1 MNDLVEAW
9 KAAWLSYEIPDYS
22 LIIAIIILAL
32 CAYRNWQ
39 RTILIVWLCFYGW
52 TMTVLLSGQYIDI
65 NAGMLALWVCTYGLF
80 GFLFLGL
87 LIYQN
92 LKN

>member
-1 MNDLVEAW
+1 MNELIEAW
-9 KAAWLSYEIPDYS
+9 KQAWLGYGVNDNY
-22 LIIAIIILAL
+22 LIVAAVIAAV

-39 RTILIVWLCFYGW
+39 KTILIAWLLFYGW

-65 NAGMLALWVCTYGLF
+65 NAGMIALWVCTYGLF
-80 GFLFLGL
+80 GFLLLGM
-87 LIYQN
+87 LIYTN